1 MSSTHSTRFP
11 RGTST
16 ALRRSALIAG
26 TAALTAPLLAGCF
39 IIPGN
44 GGAQPVAFDGVQPAT
59 IQLEAQGTFIEQG
72 TLDASESLG
81 RGSGFF
87 ISPDGVAVTNNHVVT
102 GAGTLKIYIGG
113 DTGTAYSATVLS
125 ASECLDLAVVKVDVP
140 EDVPFY
146 GWYEGEIAVGLEVY
160 SAGFPLGEPQFTM
173 TKGIVSKIDASGS
186 SSWAS
191 LPSVL
196 EHDAR
201 IRGGNSGGP
210 LIAANGRVVGVNYA
224 GYDELDYNWA
234 IDRDDA
240 VSNIDKLK
248 AGERVLSLGLN
259 LKANAPSETG
269 APQGIWVTS
278 VDAGGPADLAGIEP
292 GDIIESLAGITL
304 GANGTL
310 DDYCEVLRTQGID
323 QAMDVTVW
331 RPSTDETLEGQVNG
345 TPMEVVAGGGGGA
358 TPEPPI
364 VGGFVDVVDDSASLT
379 VQVPDTWVEVDG
391 SPYTDAVGNQWATI
405 TASPSIAAFQGGFD
419 VAGITIAAAPGT
431 PLTPAEILGE
441 FDGQIAATCSP
452 DTQSAEYAD
461 GYATGLYSYW
471 TNCGGTSSDIAI
483 VAAALDD
490 GSAVVWFTL
499 QMVDDFDKSSVLETI
514 LQSYYVAF

>member
-1 MSSTHSTRFP
+1 MP
-11 RGTST
+11 ST
-16 ALRRSALIAG
+16 ARTSIRRAALATG
-26 TAALTAPLLAGCF
+26 TAALTAPMLAGCF
-39 IIPGN
+39 LIPGD
-44 GGAQPVAFDGVQPAT
+44 GGAQPVEFDGVQPAT

-72 TLDASESLG
+72 TLDPSETLG

-113 DTGTAYSATVLS
+113 DAGTAYSATVLS

-140 EDVPFY
+140 DPVPFY
-146 GWYEGEIAVGLEVY
+146 GWYEGDITVGLEVY
-160 SAGFPLGEPQFTM
+160 SVGFPLGEPQFTM

-210 LIAANGRVVGVNYA
+210 LIAPNGRVVGVNYA

-240 VSNIDKLK
+240 VANIDKLR

-292 GDIIESLAGITL
+292 GDIIDSLAGVTM
-304 GANGTL
+304 GANGTI
-310 DDYCEVLRTQGID
+310 DDYCEVLRTQGVD
-323 QAMDVTVW
+323 QTMDVTVW
-331 RPSTDETLEGQVNG
+331 RPATDETLEGQVNG
-345 TPMEVVAGGGGGA
+345 TPLEVVTSGSGNGGTPPEQPTVGA
-358 TPEPPI
+358 
-364 VGGFVDVVDDSASLT
+364 FVDVIDDSASLT
-379 VQVPDTWVEVDG
+379 VQVPDTWTQVDG
-391 SPYTDAVGNQWATI
+391 SPYTDAVGNVWSTI
-405 TASPSIAAFQGGFD
+405 TASPDIAGFQGGFE
-419 VAGITIAAAPGT
+419 VPGITIAAAAGT
-431 PLTPAEILGE
+431 PLAPADILGE
-441 FDGQIAATCSP
+441 FDGQIASICEP
-452 DTQSAEYAD
+452 DTQAGDYAD

-471 TNCGGTSSDIAI
+471 VDCGGTGSDIAI
-483 VAAALDD
+483 VAATLDD
-490 GSAVVWFTL
+490 GSAVMWFTL
-499 QMVDDFDKSSVLETI
+499 QMVDDFDKSSVLETV
-514 LQSYYVAF
+514 LQSYVVAF